1 MEFSDFCCIMMKR
14 TTSKDDGERALHRSF
29 VTRLL
34 WSGTCRSLAS
44 SRVFV
49 SIVRT
54 SARSRSHASPRPQ
67 HVPNGVF
74 HCSSYRS
81 SAASYS
87 VLEFGTRDSSFRRIF
102 GSSAYASNRR
112 FASSLNPS
120 ASPSFTRL
128 ER

>member
-1 MEFSDFCCIMMKR
+1 MASRGGFPSCSTR
-14 TTSKDDGERALHRSF
+14 GAPKDALEGRLVVHE
-29 VTRLL
+29 TRNVADKGGCM
-34 WSGTCRSLAS
+34 SYC
-44 SRVFV
+44 VCVV

-54 SARSRSHASPRPQ
+54 SARSLSHASPRPQ

-87 VLEFGTRDSSFRRIF
+87 FLEFGTRDSSFRRIF

-120 ASPSFTRL
+120 ASPSFTRI